1 MGIPYSREINQAF
14 EQVTPLVA
22 AGFEVLQ
29 TTKNIAI
36 LLACIQVLTVI
47 LLGLILLALLAL
59 VCAVN
64 PDLEQEREELVTPA
78 VKWLA
83 SWLLA
88 YGTAAKWLLRVFFL
102 TLVLACTVFA
112 WQSFMAGASAP
123 ADAEGEE
130 EQEEEG
136 GKEEAGEKVKEEV
149 KKDENKNNKNNKKKK
164 DKKKK

>member
-1 MGIPYSREINQAF
+1 MGIPYSKEINQAF

-36 LLACIQVLTVI
+36 LLACIQILTVI

-64 PDLEQEREELVTPA
+64 PDLEREREELVTPA
-78 VKWLA
+78 VKWMA

-88 YGTAAKWLLRVFFL
+88 YGTAAKWLLRLFFL
-102 TLVLACTVFA
+102 ALMLACSWFS
-112 WQSFMAGASAP
+112 WQSFMAGASP
-123 ADAEGEE
+123 QIDS
-130 EQEEEG
+130 
-136 GKEEAGEKVKEEV
+136 EEADQQPAEEASKDKPKEDEK
-149 KKDENKNNKNNKKKK
+149 NKKKK